1 MRSHARAGPREDEQG
16 LVQAWSSVARGP
28 LSPSCSP
35 KGPIMQYVRVCEGVD
50 ELACVS
56 MHVYVCVKMCVPVR
70 ITHKGAA
77 ASLG

>member
-1 MRSHARAGPREDEQG
+1 
-16 LVQAWSSVARGP
+16 
-28 LSPSCSP
+28 
-35 KGPIMQYVRVCEGVD
+35 MQYVRVCEGVD

-56 MHVYVCVKMCVPVR
+56 MQVYVCVYVCMRVPVR